1 MKYCFSALR
10 SIGAGLRSNWV
21 GRGLVG
27 AIREAFG
34 NRLGTSIP
42 AGIAALLLLP
52 LPSLAHHPMGG
63 RLPITFAEG
72 FLSGLGHPVIGLDHL
87 AFVVALGLLA
97 AVSAWGI
104 RIPVVFVLAAMVGT
118 GLHLAEVTLPLAE
131 LVIAG
136 SVLGFGL
143 LLALKD
149 RPQSAV
155 VAGLAAIAGLFHGFA
170 YGEAI
175 FGAQTMP
182 LVAYLAGFTVIQIAI
197 AIAAF
202 FVGRQLT
209 QRTNAVFVQRAGLVI
224 CGIGAAFLATTLLET
239 VLPV

>member
-1 MKYCFSALR
+1 MNYRFAALK
-10 SIGAGLRSNWV
+10 SIGTTLPQNLLV
-21 GRGLVG
+21 RGIVG
-27 AIREAFG
+27 AIAT
-34 NRLGTSIP
+34 LI
-42 AGIAALLLLP
+42 LLP
-52 LPSLAHHPMGG
+52 LPSLAHHPLGG
-63 RLPITFAEG
+63 RVPATAMEG

-104 RIPVVFVLAAMVGT
+104 AIPVVFVLAAMVGT
-118 GLHLAEVTLPLAE
+118 GLHLAEITLPLAE
-131 LVIAG
+131 LIIAG
-136 SVLGFGL
+136 SVLGFGV

-155 VAGLAAIAGLFHGFA
+155 VTCLGAIAGLFHGFA

-182 LVAYLAGFTVIQIAI
+182 LVAYLAGFTAVQMGI

-202 FVGRQLT
+202 GMGRQLV
-209 QRTNAVFVQRAGLVI
+209 QRTNAVYVQQAGLVI
-224 CGIGAAFLATTLLET
+224 CGVGATFLVTALLGA
-239 VLPV
+239 VRPV

>member
-1 MKYCFSALR
+1 M
-10 SIGAGLRSNWV
+10 SNRL
-21 GRGLVG
+21 GRGAVG
-27 AIREAFG
+27 AIRGAFG

-52 LPSLAHHPMGG
+52 LPSLAHHPLGG
-63 RLPITFAEG
+63 RVPATFAEG

-87 AFVVALGLLA
+87 AFVVAAGLLA

-104 RIPVVFVLAAMVGT
+104 AIPVVFVLTAMVGT
-118 GLHLAEVTLPLAE
+118 GLHLAEVTLPMAE

-136 SVLGFGL
+136 SVLGFGV
-143 LLALKD
+143 LLACKD

-182 LVAYLAGFTVIQIAI
+182 LVAYLAGFTAMQMAI

-202 FVGRQLT
+202 WIGRQLSQRLNAVYI
-209 QRTNAVFVQRAGLVI
+209 QRTGLVI
-224 CGIGAAFLATTLLET
+224 CGVGATFLATALLGAL
-239 VLPV
+239 LPA